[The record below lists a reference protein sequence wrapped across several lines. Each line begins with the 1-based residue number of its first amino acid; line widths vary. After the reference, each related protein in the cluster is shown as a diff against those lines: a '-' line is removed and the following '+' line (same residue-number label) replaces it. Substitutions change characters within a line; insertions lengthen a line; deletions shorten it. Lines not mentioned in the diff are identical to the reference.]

1 MKMAPT
7 PLQVVAT
14 MVACGLTGLAM
25 GHPQELP
32 SPFRVALHRAV
43 DGAAR
48 FWLWAWNQPAD
59 TLDEVPE
66 QLAEFVPDASTMDPG
81 LVSRP

>member
-14 MVACGLTGLAM
+14 VVACGIAGLAM
-25 GHPQELP
+25 GHPRELP
-32 SPFRVALHRAV
+32 SPFRMALHRAV

-48 FWLWAWNQPAD
+48 FWLWTWNQPAD
-59 TLDEVPE
+59 TLNEAPE
-66 QLAEFVPDASTMDPG
+66 ELAEFIPDMSMIDAG